1 MTHIIN
7 IELAKHC
14 NSALFTKYKHD
25 RTNFHEKCQKYAV
38 RYWIK
43 EMTFGIRSIIDNVL
57 QI

>member
-14 NSALFTKYKHD
+14 NSALFTKYP
-25 RTNFHEKCQKYAV
+25 EKCQKYAV
-38 RYWIK
+38 LYWIK